1 MKRFISLLSV
11 VLLLAPGACT
21 EGNDDMNNVYDS
33 VITPDFTI
41 SDGEIVAGTTA
52 VTFTNATVVE
62 GTTVT
67 DYFWHFGFSGEGNW
81 SEEAQPD
88 PVVYKQAG
96 EYTVTLTAW
105 GADGNRATIKKVVT
119 VLADNV
125 LPTADFSYAPMMV
138 NVGDEVTFTD
148 KSSDSDGEIVSRKW
162 TFPDGSTS
170 TAASPTYTFSAQGM
184 FRVTLTVTDNRG
196 GESSVT
202 KSINVREGD
211 VSEFT
216 VLWSKEVASA
226 DALCA
231 ANVVTVSDLG
241 YIYAVTGDGVLVA
254 LDAAGEVA
262 WEYDAAAQ
270 DKVLLTDEI
279 AYASVDADGTV
290 YWAAHAYGSDAV
302 PTVYAFEGATGSVL
316 WKNQTAYASGARI
329 AYSTPCIT
337 PSMVVVGS
345 RGTNGAIRGFDK
357 ASGRNTAQATPANG
371 GGTSGTITLKNGV
384 VIFTNTAE
392 YGYGIMVPDNQFV
405 WAPVPTSNTFAP
417 DKTLS
422 AGRCQPCVDAN
433 SCVYLPGKIKEGS
446 GGTWNL
452 AAFDCANLTSSS
464 SKTPKWSVALDGGF
478 EQTGASVSADGQTL
492 YIVADAVTPSV
503 VYALNTSNGA
513 TRWSYT
519 LDAQSRSIPAVDNL
533 GQVHVVTANGT
544 YVVLSP
550 EGEEVYSQKLADSF
564 EGSVSI
570 AEWGYAYVLGKDT
583 AAGKLKVYAVAL
595 PGVTSAAD
603 SSWSQYGGNARHI
616 NYQK

>member
-21 EGNDDMNNVYDS
+21 DGNDDMNNVYDS

-105 GADGNRATIKKVVT
+105 GADGNRATVKKIVT

-170 TAASPTYTFSAQGM
+170 TDESPSYTFSAQGM
-184 FRVTLTVTDNRG
+184 FRVTLSVTDDRG

-202 KSINVREGD
+202 KSVNVREGD

-270 DKVLLTDEI
+270 DKVLLTKEI

-302 PTVYAFEGATGSVL
+302 PTVYAFDGTSGSVV
-316 WKNQTAYASGARI
+316 WKNQTAYVSGDRI
-329 AYSTPCIT
+329 AYSTPCVT
-337 PSMVVVGS
+337 PEMVVVGN
-345 RGTNGAIRGFDK
+345 RGTSGMLRRFDK
-357 ASGRNTAQATPANG
+357 TSGRNTATVKPANG
-371 GGTSGTITLKNGV
+371 GISAGTIVLKSGAAIYTASGTH
-384 VIFTNTAE
+384 
-392 YGYGIMVPDNQFV
+392 GYGLMVPDNLSG
-405 WAPVPTSNTFAP
+405 WAAVSKDNGFTPGDILSSNQ
-417 DKTLS
+417 
-422 AGRCQPCVDAN
+422 CQPCVGSDN
-433 SCVYLPGKIKEGS
+433 LLYLAGTVNGS
-446 GGTWNL
+446 GTWNL
-452 AAFDCANLTSSS
+452 AAFDCTNLTATS

-478 EQTGASVSADGQTL
+478 KQTGASLSADGQTL

-513 TRWSYT
+513 TRWSWT
-519 LDAQSRSIPAVDNL
+519 LDAESHSIPAVDNL
-533 GQVHVVTANGT
+533 GQVHVVTASGT

-550 EGEEVYSQKLADSF
+550 EGDVVYSQKLADSF

>member
-11 VLLLAPGACT
+11 VSLLALGACT
-21 EGNDDMNNVYDS
+21 DGNDDMNNVYDS

-105 GADGNRATIKKVVT
+105 GADGNRATVKKIVT

-170 TAASPTYTFSAQGM
+170 TDASPTYTFSAQGM

-270 DKVLLTDEI
+270 DKVLLTKEI

-302 PTVYAFEGATGSVL
+302 PTVYAFDGTSGSVV
-316 WKNQTAYASGARI
+316 WKNQTAYVSGDRI
-329 AYSTPCIT
+329 AYSTPCVT
-337 PSMVVVGS
+337 PEMVVVGN
-345 RGTNGAIRGFDK
+345 RGTSGMLRRFDK
-357 ASGRNTAQATPANG
+357 ASGRNTATVKPANG
-371 GGTSGTITLKNGV
+371 GISAGTIVLKSGAAIYTASGTH
-384 VIFTNTAE
+384 
-392 YGYGIMVPDNQFV
+392 GYGLMVPDNLSG
-405 WAPVPTSNTFAP
+405 WAAVSKDNGFTPGDILSSNQ
-417 DKTLS
+417 
-422 AGRCQPCVDAN
+422 CQPCVGSDN
-433 SCVYLPGKIKEGS
+433 LLYLAGTVNGS
-446 GGTWNL
+446 GTWNL
-452 AAFDCANLTSSS
+452 AAFDCSNLTATS

-478 EQTGASVSADGQTL
+478 KQTGASLSADGQTL

-513 TRWSYT
+513 TRWSWT
-519 LDAQSRSIPAVDNL
+519 LDAECHSVPAVDNL

-544 YVVLSP
+544 YVVLSS
-550 EGEEVYSQKLADSF
+550 EGDVVYSQKLADSF

>member
-11 VLLLAPGACT
+11 VSLLALGACT

-105 GADGNRATIKKVVT
+105 GADGNRATVKKIVT

-170 TAASPTYTFSAQGM
+170 TAASPSYTFTAQGM
-184 FRVTLTVTDNRG
+184 FRVTLTVTDDRG

-270 DKVLLTDEI
+270 DKVLLTKEI

-290 YWAAHAYGSDAV
+290 YWAAHAYGDKNAA
-302 PTVYAFEGATGSVL
+302 PTVYAFEGATGSVV
-316 WKNQTAYASGARI
+316 WKNQTAYVSGDRI
-329 AYSTPCIT
+329 AYSTPCVT
-337 PSMVVVGS
+337 PEMVVVGN
-345 RGTNGAIRGFDK
+345 RGTSGMLRRFDK
-357 ASGRNTAQATPANG
+357 ASGRNTATVKPANG
-371 GGTSGTITLKNGV
+371 GVSAGTIVLKSGAAIYTASGTH
-384 VIFTNTAE
+384 
-392 YGYGIMVPDNQFV
+392 GYGLMVPDNLSG
-405 WAPVPTSNTFAP
+405 WAAVSKDNGFTPGDILSSNQ
-417 DKTLS
+417 
-422 AGRCQPCVDAN
+422 CQPCVGSDN
-433 SCVYLPGKIKEGS
+433 LLYLAGTVNGS
-446 GGTWNL
+446 GTWNL
-452 AAFDCANLTSSS
+452 AAFDCANLTATS

-478 EQTGASVSADGQTL
+478 KQTGASLSADGQTL

-513 TRWSYT
+513 TRWSWT
-519 LDAQSRSIPAVDNL
+519 LDAECHSVPAVDNL

-595 PGVTSAAD
+595 PGVTSSAD